1 MEKITQQMTVAD
13 LAEGIMPLLESKGYH
28 SVYVH
33 SIRCVFNH
41 LLIFCEKNG
50 ENRFSAEL
58 GQRFLEERYGV
69 VQGTKS
75 RTQSKAHRAMDMLS
89 AYQQFGTVMLR
100 RRKHREFPAQFTESV
115 DAYFG
120 KMCKDFMSD
129 NTVKTHKT
137 TLHRLTEFLD
147 GQGVQSVNGIT
158 LDSLNS
164 YIKMVLCNYSKNI
177 VRHELGVMR
186 RFLNYLHTRGDLPKD
201 LSACLPKM
209 RISSTPT
216 HLPSTFSPEEV
227 ERLLASVDR
236 SSPSG
241 KRDYA
246 VLMIAAKLGLRTS
259 DIKNLKH
266 ESIDWENKA
275 IRLTQIKTNESL
287 TLPLPADVGWAL
299 IDYIKHGR
307 PVSDVPEI
315 FLRAVAPYVSLHNFD
330 NILIKAMR
338 LARIPLNRT
347 AHHGL
352 HTLRHSLATTMLEQE
367 TPIHIIQ
374 EVLGHVNAHTTK
386 RYIAIDIKQLRSC
399 AMEVDAL

>member
-1 MEKITQQMTVAD
+1 MEKITQQMTVVELVD
-13 LAEGIMPLLESKGYH
+13 GVMPVLESKGYH
-28 SVYVH
+28 SVYVQ
-33 SIRCVFNH
+33 SIRCIFNH
-41 LLIFCEKNG
+41 LLKFCE
-50 ENRFSAEL
+50 ENNENHFSADI
-58 GQRFLEERYGV
+58 GQCFLEERYGV
-69 VQGTKS
+69 VRGTKLH
-75 RTQSKAHRAMDMLS
+75 TQSKANRAMDMLS

-100 RRKHREFPAQFTESV
+100 RRKHREFCTQFTESV

-120 KMCKDFMSD
+120 KMRKDFKSD

-158 LDSLNS
+158 LDLLNS
-164 YIKMVLCNYSKNI
+164 YIKMVLCNYSKDI
-177 VRHELGVMR
+177 VQNELCVMR
-186 RFLNYLHTRGDLPKD
+186 QFLNYLHACGDLPED

-209 RISSTPT
+209 HISSTPT

-236 SSPSG
+236 ISPSG

-246 VLMIAAKLGLRTS
+246 VLMLAAKLGLRTS
-259 DIKNLKH
+259 DIKNLKN

-275 IRLTQIKTNESL
+275 IRLTQVKTNESL

-307 PVSDVPEI
+307 PDSDSPEI
-315 FLRAVAPYVSLHNFD
+315 FLRAVAPYVSLQNFD
-330 NILIKAMR
+330 NILIKSMR
-338 LARIPLNRT
+338 LAGIPLNRT

-352 HTLRHSLATTMLEQE
+352 HTLRHSLATTLLEQE
-367 TPIHIIQ
+367 TPIHVIQ
-374 EVLGHVNAHTTK
+374 EVLGHLNANTTK
-386 RYIAIDIKQLRSC
+386 RYISIDIKQLRSC
-399 AMEVDAL
+399 ALEVEAL